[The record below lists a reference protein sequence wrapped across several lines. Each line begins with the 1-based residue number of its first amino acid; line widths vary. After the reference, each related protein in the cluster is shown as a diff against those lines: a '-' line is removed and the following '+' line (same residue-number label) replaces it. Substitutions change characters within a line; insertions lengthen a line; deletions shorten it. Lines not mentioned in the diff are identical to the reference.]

1 MRSLLLLSL
10 MMSSCNYTIK
20 TKGGTTHTAESHST
34 IDGKVEVIM
43 SIDISGC
50 MELPE
55 KDRLPCIEAIVD
67 TLKELNN
74 AAEVLLCKRDLEQN
88 AGNASLNPPVSC
100 RKFIPVE
107 NGNSGT

>member
-1 MRSLLLLSL
+1 MRLPLLLCL

-34 IDGKVEVIM
+34 VDGRVEVVM
-43 SIDISGC
+43 SVDISGC

-55 KDRLPCIEAIVD
+55 TERLPCIEAIAD
-67 TLKELNN
+67 TLKELTN
-74 AAEVLLCKRDLEQN
+74 AADVLLCQRDLEQN
-88 AGNASLNPPVSC
+88 PGNAGLNPPVSC
-100 RKFIPVE
+100 RKFVPVE